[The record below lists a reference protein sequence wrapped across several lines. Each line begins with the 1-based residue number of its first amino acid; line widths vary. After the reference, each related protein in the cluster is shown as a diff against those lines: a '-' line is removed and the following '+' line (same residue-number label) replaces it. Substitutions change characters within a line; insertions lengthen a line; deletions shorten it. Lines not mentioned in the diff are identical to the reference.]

1 MMRRMIGIGIAM
13 TMAAACYS
21 GPEIVEGPLRSSY
34 LMVDAETEEPV
45 AGIEARDPEGATL
58 ATSDEQGLLDV
69 SIEGEWLEGFV
80 FAMVTVT
87 DPQRRYAD
95 DLVYLTERT
104 AEMQNRVPLRAC
116 TPELCPEP

>member
-1 MMRRMIGIGIAM
+1 M
-13 TMAAACYS
+13 
-21 GPEIVEGPLRSSY
+21 PPLLSQRCDRS
-34 LMVDAETEEPV
+34 A
-45 AGIEARDPEGATL
+45 
-58 ATSDEQGLLDV
+58 QGLLEV
-69 SIEGEWLEGFV
+69 SIEGEWVEGLV